1 MLFTATPDSSSSS
14 KNIKNKARVSRLCFR
29 FLWLFMQ
36 VVERETDYIDLIR
49 TEWIFRVSIHDMSKA
64 IYNFR
69 LMFKCSLKWKIGCQ
83 IFLWVYFFAIF
94 QMGLEQY
101 CQDKTNNF
109 LGQYI
114 VFGSIQSQKD
124 WKNAGN
130 IRKWSIPPVGVCVCV
145 CRERGGPPG
154 EGNH

>member
-1 MLFTATPDSSSSS
+1 
-14 KNIKNKARVSRLCFR
+14 
-29 FLWLFMQ
+29 
-36 VVERETDYIDLIR
+36 
-49 TEWIFRVSIHDMSKA
+49 
-64 IYNFR
+64 
-69 LMFKCSLKWKIGCQ
+69 
-83 IFLWVYFFAIF
+83 
-94 QMGLEQY
+94 MGLEQY
-101 CQDKTNNF
+101 CQDETNNF